1 MRQRDDAHLAGL
13 LSKVNLARTDVR
25 ADRNVQRTTPTSR
38 DAHRV
43 RCAALA
49 EAMEAYADAASD
61 AGVPLP
67 YRYRDEM
74 RLYRS
79 MASR

>member
-1 MRQRDDAHLAGL
+1 MRQSDEVRLAGL
-13 LSKVNLARTDVR
+13 LAEVNKARTLVQ
-25 ADRNVQRTTPTSR
+25 ADRNDPMTSGSR
-38 DAHRV
+38 AERRV

-49 EAMEAYADAASD
+49 EAIEAYAEAATH
-61 AGVPLP
+61 AGIPLP

-79 MASR
+79 MAAG